1 MLQGFTNNM
10 SSFNIHLQL
19 LNIYYVRQQK
29 PTNEDEL
36 QEAMNNVRNVISVDH
51 CNNYVA
57 NTNRNCQMC
66 LAGQDYF
73 EN

>member
-1 MLQGFTNNM
+1 M
-10 SSFNIHLQL
+10 
-19 LNIYYVRQQK
+19 
-29 PTNEDEL
+29 NEDEL

>member
-1 MLQGFTNNM
+1 M
-10 SSFNIHLQL
+10 
-19 LNIYYVRQQK
+19 
-29 PTNEDEL
+29 NEDEL

-57 NTNRNCQMC
+57 NINRNCQMC